1 MPQDTAARE
10 LKAVQGAG
18 EYRLTV
24 RFEAYEDEK
33 IFGMGQYQE
42 TNLNKKGEILDL
54 EQKNTQCSVPFYL
67 SSRGY
72 GFLWNNPAIGK
83 VIFGNNRTEWTAE
96 RTAKMDYYITAAETP
111 SEILEQY
118 TQAVGRSP
126 MMPSCVLGLWQ
137 SKLRYKNQK
146 EVLEIADNY
155 KNVIYPWMFW
165 LLIFFIGR
173 SRANSVLNLRIGR
186 IPWAW

>member
-1 MPQDTAARE
+1 M
-10 LKAVQGAG
+10 
-18 EYRLTV
+18 
-24 RFEAYEDEK
+24 
-33 IFGMGQYQE
+33 
-42 TNLNKKGEILDL
+42 
-54 EQKNTQCSVPFYL
+54 
-67 SSRGY
+67 
-72 GFLWNNPAIGK
+72 
-83 VIFGNNRTEWTAE
+83 TAE

-155 KNVIYPWMFW
+155 KKRNIPLDVLVID
-165 LLIFFIGR
+165 FFIGR

>member
-1 MPQDTAARE
+1 M
-10 LKAVQGAG
+10 
-18 EYRLTV
+18 
-24 RFEAYEDEK
+24 
-33 IFGMGQYQE
+33 
-42 TNLNKKGEILDL
+42 
-54 EQKNTQCSVPFYL
+54 
-67 SSRGY
+67 
-72 GFLWNNPAIGK
+72 
-83 VIFGNNRTEWTAE
+83 TAE